1 MFFLSVIIIHLDAE
15 DDDAADEGDEVGD
28 EQVDIAYQYALNHE
42 GEAANGHHDEARQGN
57 AVGVA
62 GADGLDGL
70 GQIAEDEADA
80 GYPTANVNQCLIIH
94 SFLIFK
100 VSTHKDTK
108 NLGS

>member
-42 GEAANGHHDEARQGN
+42 GEAANGHHDESRQGN

-70 GQIAEDEADA
+70 GQIAEDKAKS
-80 GYPTANVNQCLIIH
+80 GYPTTDVYQQCMFH
-94 SFLIFK
+94 S
-100 VSTHKDTK
+100 
-108 NLGS
+108 